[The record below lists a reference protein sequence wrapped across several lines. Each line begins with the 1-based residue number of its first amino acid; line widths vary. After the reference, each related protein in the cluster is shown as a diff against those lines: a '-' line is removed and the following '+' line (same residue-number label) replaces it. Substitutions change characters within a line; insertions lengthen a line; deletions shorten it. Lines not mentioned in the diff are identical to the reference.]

1 MPKNIIAIDW
11 WIFSLVLLRAKKIKF
26 LKNISTNY
34 RIDNMNIIGIN
45 KKINKLKLQTL
56 IKIKYSHYF
65 NMTRYYGDNF
75 LNDRKNYLIKN
86 LKLLKNKVQ
95 INK

>member
-1 MPKNIIAIDW
+1 
-11 WIFSLVLLRAKKIKF
+11 
-26 LKNISTNY
+26 
-34 RIDNMNIIGIN
+34 MNIIGIN

-65 NMTRYYGDNF
+65 NMTRYCSDNF

-86 LKLLKNKVQ
+86 LKLLKK
-95 INK
+95 